1 MRPEWE
7 AAVRA
12 GDVKT
17 LERLEGA
24 GFDVDALDRYGQTGL
39 MLAAT
44 EGHTAVVRAL
54 VARGAKLNHTAKYH
68 LTALMLAVL
77 HGHVEVVRELA
88 SAGADLSLR
97 GSGAPGFHGKTA
109 LELAEE
115 RATYPGAPASGQE
128 IARILREASSSTPGR
143 S

>member
-17 LERLEGA
+17 VERLSDA
-24 GFDVDALDRYGQTGL
+24 GFDIDALDRYGQTAL
-39 MLAAT
+39 MLAAM
-44 EGHTAVVRAL
+44 EGHTAVVRVL

-77 HGHVEVVRELA
+77 NGHEHIVRELA
-88 SAGADLSLR
+88 GAGADLSLR

-109 LELAEE
+109 LELAEA
-115 RATYPGAPASGQE
+115 RASWSSASAADRN
-128 IARILREASSSTPGR
+128 IVTMLREASSSTPG
-143 S
+143 SS